1 MDENN
6 ITYLTDKGFNPNTK
20 LQVIAR
26 LNLNKVIIDDK
37 GIYTIYVYN
46 KEDNK
51 VIELQVN
58 NIEIHWVIEDI
69 QELLK
74 TDMSQ
79 FIKILIG

>member
-6 ITYLTDKGFNPNTK
+6 ITYLTDKGFNPNSK
-20 LQVIAR
+20 LQIIAR

-37 GIYTIYVYN
+37 GIYTTYIYN